1 MIWINIL
8 VLVILIALNA
18 FFVSVEFAAVS
29 SRRARLDL
37 MADADSHTANIVR
50 TWLDSPATRDRLIAA
65 TQLGITIVSL
75 ALGAIGENTF
85 EEILTPLFIS
95 GQLPP
100 ALAFLD
106 AILPALP
113 LLLSLIIVTAFH
125 VVLGEQVPK
134 VAVLRSPE
142 KFAMRA
148 APIMQVF
155 GTVFHAF
162 ISLLDGAT
170 RLTLR
175 MFGLPADSSHS
186 SMFTL
191 EEIKQMVSGPD
202 VEGVIEEPER
212 EMLSAVIDFGELVVR
227 QVAIPRTEII
237 AVEADLPLSEA
248 VRLATENSITK
259 LPVYDDDMDNILG
272 ILHIRDILQAVVNG
286 KADHL
291 VTRDLVREALYVPE
305 TISVNVLMREFR
317 SHRTHMAIVLD
328 EYGGTSGVVTLED
341 LMEEIIGEVQDPFD
355 QAPPSIQPQP
365 DGSALIDGLALIE
378 EINEHFNLELE
389 DANYDTIAGYVLG
402 KLGRIPQAG
411 DAVDDTDHGIR
422 LKVEEMDRL
431 RIATVRIS
439 HLSETLPIEAES
451 RTGE

>member
-148 APIMQVF
+148 APSCRCLAPF
-155 GTVFHAF
+155 STLSSAC
-162 ISLLDGAT
+162 
-170 RLTLR
+170 LT
-175 MFGLPADSSHS
+175 
-186 SMFTL
+186 
-191 EEIKQMVSGPD
+191 
-202 VEGVIEEPER
+202 
-212 EMLSAVIDFGELVVR
+212 
-227 QVAIPRTEII
+227 
-237 AVEADLPLSEA
+237 
-248 VRLATENSITK
+248 
-259 LPVYDDDMDNILG
+259 
-272 ILHIRDILQAVVNG
+272 
-286 KADHL
+286 
-291 VTRDLVREALYVPE
+291 
-305 TISVNVLMREFR
+305 
-317 SHRTHMAIVLD
+317 
-328 EYGGTSGVVTLED
+328 
-341 LMEEIIGEVQDPFD
+341 
-355 QAPPSIQPQP
+355 APP
-365 DGSALIDGLALIE
+365 A
-378 EINEHFNLELE
+378 
-389 DANYDTIAGYVLG
+389 
-402 KLGRIPQAG
+402 
-411 DAVDDTDHGIR
+411 
-422 LKVEEMDRL
+422 
-431 RIATVRIS
+431 
-439 HLSETLPIEAES
+439 
-451 RTGE
+451 